1 MKNAIIIK
9 MFVIRPNTIIIAYK
23 MVNNIV
29 TDVGKR
35 LNSLFKDENL
45 IIISNHFQKVLNTI
59 TNYLPLSI

>member
-1 MKNAIIIK
+1 M
-9 MFVIRPNTIIIAYK
+9 
-23 MVNNIV
+23 

-59 TNYLPLSI
+59 TNYLPLSIWSLNRLIKLGTNIGSIIVAFGSTSI